1 MLTLPPKL
9 KSALE
14 RGDFEPVVV
23 AKLTTAVLDAPPAQ
37 QTRNHYRTV
46 TDADNV
52 TTLQYPAQGG
62 DPVQTEALVYQGF
75 TDQRAGIYISYI
87 TINRGGLRGGGSS
100 SSISLPNPQTDWIYQ
115 TFHVGEDVYQANRL
129 KSVTMTLS
137 RVKGQGWELR
147 CRIYRVDDAGN
158 LVDPLGRAG
167 VAGLFG
173 AGIESATVL
182 TSAGIP
188 EFPSKGNVTFNFDL
202 DLIPGARY
210 AVLLQYLF
218 VGPGTHEKVL
228 TWYGSEGGGGIEV
241 NRGWSEGFVGEFAG
255 ALSLQVNVAAYTDPA
270 NTGNPETDDPW
281 VDVLIDM
288 NGTPVEAG
296 FISLLDFRPT
306 WFDLVTGAVKI
317 TDIAYNL
324 WAGATLGAKTTDL
337 GAVVDGST
345 VSTLSRYY
353 VLRAKLITANTT
365 TRIRTPAFK
374 KVNLVF
380 AQVFAGAPKSYLISS
395 AAFPGAIPAIAK
407 IPSFPTRLDP
417 RNHLTQR
424 AAWRLSL
431 TDPNGEITRIL
442 TESHLLNLPIELY
455 FGHRPDAASLNDL
468 APMGAGK
475 IVDYAYNE
483 GRPELL
489 IEDRTKDLSV
499 KIPKPTSGSL
509 QRRDYRGKQLV
520 DVLEEIEANEVEISR
535 RWIETSTFAEHKTYL
550 KGSDAVSKWITDRVI
565 TEPEEADKTVK
576 EILEIIGAHQ
586 TTLEDGKLRLIRFP
600 KSGNSV
606 RTWDRQILSVEES
619 QPEGFARTLVN
630 QCLVS
635 FKLDSGGENL
645 GIALYLDDDA
655 QNEWAPGAE
664 RFRADRT
671 IEAEKW
677 LGQEDPFFGKT
688 VAERVAARE
697 VRTHKNGMVP
707 KQCRTAL
714 TEYEI
719 QVGDLLDVTSPVF
732 LKRFELGSTAK
743 QFQVTAKDPRIE
755 AGEIDWELVEAIQV
769 NRPPTAIFTVNV
781 AAGTPPFTVNF
792 NGSSSV
798 DPDGTIVSYEWDPD
812 YDGVNFQA
820 IYTGATGSHLYD
832 ASAAGVKLLALRVT
846 DDAGVFHIAT
856 KVIRVR
862 KAPTARIVYDISA
875 PDQPLFAVVR
885 SASVEGTGKIV
896 KVEWDLSYNGVGFN
910 AELVGETA
918 TINLPYQSITVAL
931 RVTDEDGLTDIE
943 TVTLEGKTLTP
954 ATPTNFF
961 VRQNKDL
968 LDLQWDD
975 NPEGDILGFEAR
987 IKYEPTG
994 VQTATFE
1001 NSDLLFSSART
1012 TSRTV
1017 PVNRPYGY
1025 YTILLKAINSSR
1037 RKSINAVSIFIRILD
1052 PQDRNVILTR
1062 DEKALGWPGTI
1073 VQLVKEV
1080 ANNRLWIGAP
1090 AVINDLPLS
1099 PINSMA
1105 DTPIALTPGTY
1116 SQGTYET
1123 PVIDLGA
1130 ILSPIRLSALP
1141 TTNST
1146 PSPTNTSALVEYK
1159 ISDDNVLW
1167 TPYQSI
1173 RYGADLAFRCL
1184 QLKYTGKQL
1193 DNASNIAIENLVTTI
1208 DVPDLL
1214 DSNED
1219 VDVAVGGTAVL
1230 FGVVF
1235 NIIPSVHTS
1244 IQNMLVPHFVDIYSK
1259 SKAGFSMK
1267 VRVRLPGTGTIST
1280 VGTAATTSAAHGLM
1294 IGDAIL
1300 ILTGPQAG
1308 EYKRVTDVPTSTTA
1322 TLESAFS
1329 ANQSGQSWDRG
1340 KDVGSGGLRL
1350 VDWEAIGY

>member
-9 KSALE
+9 KSALD

-87 TINRGGLRGGGSS
+87 LLNRGGGRGGGGS

-115 TFHVGEDVYQANRL
+115 TFHVGEDIYQANRL
-129 KSVTMTLS
+129 KSVSMTLS

-147 CRIYRVDDAGN
+147 CRIYRVDDNGN

-173 AGIESATVL
+173 AGVESATVIPF
-182 TSAGIP
+182 TSIQ
-188 EFPSKGNVTFNFDL
+188 EFPNKGNVTFNFDL
-202 DLIPGARY
+202 DLISGARY
-210 AVLLQYLF
+210 AVLLQALF
-218 VGPGTHEKVL
+218 VGPGTHEKNL

-241 NRGWSEGFVGEFAG
+241 NRGWSEGFFGEFSG

-281 VDVLIDM
+281 VDVSIDM

-306 WFDLVTGAVKI
+306 WFDPISGTVKI

-337 GAVVDGST
+337 GAVVDGSA
-345 VSTLSRYY
+345 VNTLSRYY
-353 VLRAKLITANTT
+353 VLRVKPITANTT

-395 AAFPGAIPAIAK
+395 GSFPGAIPAIAK

-424 AAWRLSL
+424 AAWRLAL

-442 TESHLLNLPIELY
+442 TEAHLLNLPIELY
-455 FGHRPDAASLNDL
+455 FGHRPDAASLDDL

-483 GRPELL
+483 GRPELV

-509 QRRDYRGKQLV
+509 QRRDYRFKQLV

-550 KGSDAVSKWITDRVI
+550 KGADAVSKWITDRVV

-576 EILEIIGAHQ
+576 EILQIIGAHQ

-619 QPEGFARTLVN
+619 QSEGFARTLVN

-707 KQCRTAL
+707 KKCRTAL

-792 NGSSSV
+792 NGTGSV
-798 DPDGTIVSYEWDPD
+798 DPDGTIVSYEWDFD
-812 YDGVNFQA
+812 YDGVNF
-820 IYTGATGSHLYD
+820 TVDATGSTTSHEYD
-832 ASAAGVKLLALRVT
+832 SSAAGVKLAAHRVT
-846 DDAGVFHIAT
+846 DDAGVFHIST

-896 KVEWDLSYNGVGFN
+896 KVEWDLSYDGVTFN

-918 TINLPYQSITVAL
+918 TINLPYQSVTVAL
-931 RVTDEDGLTDIE
+931 LVTDEDGLTDIE
-943 TVTLEGKTLTP
+943 TITLEGKAFAP
-954 ATPTNFF
+954 ADVTGFF
-961 VRQNKDL
+961 VDQVSDKLIFHWNV
-968 LDLQWDD
+968 
-975 NPEGDILGFEAR
+975 NPE
-987 IKYEPTG
+987 T
-994 VQTATFE
+994 
-1001 NSDLLFSSART
+1001 DL
-1012 TSRTV
+1012 
-1017 PVNRPYGY
+1017 YGY
-1025 YTILLKAINSSR
+1025 EIRRGSTWNTSILVADEVLTNSFTTVAPTIAGAYTFLVKAINTTGR
-1037 RKSINAVSIFIRILD
+1037 RSINATAITMTVFD
-1052 PQDRNVILTR
+1052 TKDRNVLVEVDR
-1062 DEKALGWPGTI
+1062 KAAGWPGTKTG
-1073 VQLVKEV
+1073 LVYEAAGDRWWIASSGDLVSDMTTPVSGMTTPV
-1080 ANNRLWIGAP
+1080 ALR
-1090 AVINDLPLS
+1090 
-1099 PINSMA
+1099 
-1105 DTPIALTPGTY
+1105 GTRT
-1116 SQGTYET
+1116 SGTYEG
-1123 PVIDLGA
+1123 PAIDLGG
-1130 ILSPIRLSALP
+1130 IVEGNRLSIP
-1141 TTNST
+1141 IST
-1146 PSPTNTSALVEYK
+1146 ELTPDPEGVSAKVEYSE
-1159 ISDDNVLW
+1159 SDDGSG
-1167 TPYQSI
+1167 YSAFAQISQSDLGF
-1173 RYGADLAFRCL
+1173 RYTKEKITLSNDDG
-1184 QLKYTGKQL
+1184 
-1193 DNASNIAIENLVTTI
+1193 ASNIALQDVDVII
-1208 DVPDLL
+1208 DVPDVD
-1214 DSNED
+1214 DSDNDEVIPVGGKVVNFNRVFNAVPAITAITIQNMTVSLYAKVTAKTKTGFTVQIFRASDNED
-1219 VDVAVGGTAVL
+1219 VGA
-1230 FGVVF
+1230 
-1235 NIIPSVHTS
+1235 
-1244 IQNMLVPHFVDIYSK
+1244 
-1259 SKAGFSMK
+1259 
-1267 VRVRLPGTGTIST
+1267 TIDW
-1280 VGTAATTSAAHGLM
+1280 AA
-1294 IGDAIL
+1294 
-1300 ILTGPQAG
+1300 
-1308 EYKRVTDVPTSTTA
+1308 K
-1322 TLESAFS
+1322 
-1329 ANQSGQSWDRG
+1329 
-1340 KDVGSGGLRL
+1340 
-1350 VDWEAIGY
+1350 GY

>member
-1 MLTLPPKL
+1 MLFLPPKL
-9 KSALE
+9 KAAFD

-100 SSISLPNPQTDWIYQ
+100 SISLPNPQTDWIYQ

-137 RVKGQGWELR
+137 RVKGEGWELR

-182 TSAGIP
+182 TSAGIQ

-202 DLIPGARY
+202 DLISGARY

-241 NRGWSEGFVGEFAG
+241 NRGWSEGFVGEFNG
-255 ALSLQVNVAAYTDPA
+255 ALSLQVNVAAYTDPT

-281 VDVLIDM
+281 VDVSIDM

-306 WFDLVTGAVKI
+306 WFDLVTGTVKI
-317 TDIAYNL
+317 TDISYNL

-353 VLRAKLITANTT
+353 VLRAKLITAGTT

-407 IPSFPTRLDP
+407 IPSFATRLDP

-455 FGHRPDAASLNDL
+455 FGHRPDAASLDDL

-483 GRPELL
+483 GRPELI

-509 QRRDYRGKQLV
+509 QRRDHSGKQLV
-520 DVLEEIEANEVEISR
+520 DVLEEIEANDVEISR
-535 RWIETSTFAEHKTYL
+535 RWIDTSTFAEHKTYL
-550 KGSDAVSKWITDRVI
+550 KGSDAASKWITDRVI
-565 TEPEEADKTVK
+565 EEPEEADKAVK
-576 EILEIIGAHQ
+576 EILQIIGAHQ

-606 RTWDRQILSVEES
+606 RTWDAQILSVEES

-635 FKLDSGGENL
+635 FRLDPIEKNI

-677 LGQEDPFFGKT
+677 LGPEDPFFGKT
-688 VAERVAARE
+688 IAERVAARE
-697 VRTHKNGMVP
+697 VRTHKNGMIT
-707 KQCRTAL
+707 KKCRTAL
-714 TEYEI
+714 TEYEV

-732 LKRFELGSTAK
+732 LKRYELGSTAK
-743 QFQVTAKDPRIE
+743 QFQVISKDPRIE

-769 NRPPTAIFTVNV
+769 NRPPTSIFTVNV

-792 NGSSSV
+792 DGTGSV
-798 DPDGTIVSYEWDPD
+798 DPDGTIVSHEWDFD
-812 YDGVNFQA
+812 YDGVNF
-820 IYTGATGSHLYD
+820 TVDATGSTTSHEYGS
-832 ASAAGVKLLALRVT
+832 SAAGVKLAALRVT
-846 DDAGVFHIAT
+846 DDAGVFHIST

-896 KVEWDLSYNGVGFN
+896 KVEWDLSYDGVTFN
-910 AELVGETA
+910 AEVVGESA
-918 TINLPYQSITVAL
+918 TINLPYQSVTVAL

-943 TVTLEGKTLTP
+943 TITLAGKQFAPAAVTG
-954 ATPTNFF
+954 FF
-961 VRQNKDL
+961 VDQISDKL
-968 LDLQWDD
+968 IFHWDV
-975 NPEGDILGFEAR
+975 NPE
-987 IKYEPTG
+987 T
-994 VQTATFE
+994 
-1001 NSDLLFSSART
+1001 DL
-1012 TSRTV
+1012 
-1017 PVNRPYGY
+1017 YGY
-1025 YTILLKAINSSR
+1025 ELRRGSTWNTSILVADEVLTNSFTTVAPTIAGTYTFLVKAINTTGR
-1037 RKSINAVSIFIRILD
+1037 RSVDATTITMTVFDTKN
-1052 PQDRNVILTR
+1052 RNVLVEVDR
-1062 DEKALGWPGTI
+1062 KAAGWPGTKTG
-1073 VQLVKEV
+1073 LVYEV
-1080 ANNRLWIGAP
+1080 ARGIWWIGSTDDQ
-1090 AVINDLPLS
+1090 VEDDTEEIQ
-1099 PINSMA
+1099 A
-1105 DTPIALTPGTY
+1105 DTQQIALSG
-1116 SQGTYET
+1116 SRAQGTYEG
-1123 PVIDLGA
+1123 PPIDLNAVVNGN
-1130 ILSPIRLSALP
+1130 RLSIAA
-1141 TTNST
+1141 TSEIT
-1146 PSPTNTSALVEYK
+1146 PDPEGTSFITEYAE
-1159 ISDDNVLW
+1159 SDDGISY
-1167 TPYQSI
+1167 TPFAQISQS
-1173 RYGADLAFRCL
+1173 DLGFRFVKERL
-1184 QLKYTGKQL
+1184 TLKNDDG
-1193 DNASNIAIENLVTTI
+1193 ASNIALMSDVVII
-1208 DVPDLL
+1208 DVPDVL
-1214 DSNED
+1214 DSGNDE
-1219 VDVAVGGTAVL
+1219 VIPVGGKTIT
-1230 FGVVF
+1230 F
-1235 NIIPSVHTS
+1235 NRTFNAKPAITS
-1244 IQNMLVPHFVDIYSK
+1244 ITIQNM
-1259 SKAGFSMK
+1259 
-1267 VRVRLPGTGTIST
+1267 T
-1280 VGTAATTSAAHGLM
+1280 VSLYYKITS
-1294 IGDAIL
+1294 I
-1300 ILTGPQAG
+1300 
-1308 EYKRVTDVPTSTTA
+1308 TA
-1322 TLESAFS
+1322 TGFTVQIYRSSDNVEVGGIIDWSA
-1329 ANQSGQSWDRG
+1329 
-1340 KDVGSGGLRL
+1340 K
-1350 VDWEAIGY
+1350 GY